1 MVGVTIEE
9 SSPLK
14 KVEKVLSELPEWK
27 GKYEYYHPFNSL
39 EKEEAAAKEKGGNK
53 AGKVGEEDE
62 EDEEDAENVEDE
74 VGEDEE
80 RRKRR
85 RE

>member
-1 MVGVTIEE
+1 MVGITIEE

-27 GKYEYYHPFNSL
+27 GKYEFYHPFNSL
-39 EKEEAAAKEKGGNK
+39 EKEEAAAKGDRGDK
-53 AGKVGEEDE
+53 ADKEDE
-62 EDEEDAENVEDE
+62 EVEEDE